1 DHRSSRK
8 RRLMRLRA
16 LRTMLRKELTDTI
29 RDRRTLIMTLVLPIV
44 LYPLM
49 FIFMGSI
56 ISSNVSRA
64 EREQPTVAVWGNI
77 EDGAVGEVDE
87 ELDAKIERRLEVP
100 DDAER
105 LAHQLIR
112 GEKVQLV
119 IAADDGLRLYYS
131 SVEPRSRQAHQRAA
145 EILETLELQDVSTA
159 AERGGDIAGRFVPM
173 LMLVMITGGATFA
186 AIDLTAGEKERGTMQ
201 TLLVA
206 PLRPVEMVA
215 AKYLTVVIV
224 ALASAALNIGGMA
237 FAIGRQTSA
246 FADLEGTS
254 TAFSLSPTDYLRV
267 LAVFI
272 PAAMVIAGVVMVV
285 SVFARTYRE
294 AQSYAN
300 PILIVVILAGISS
313 MSEIDA
319 SPAIAFV
326 PLLNIVM
333 LLRDL
338 LKGTLAGSFLASVLI
353 ANVVY
358 AAGAIVLTA
367 RVFESEQV
375 LLGGERPW
383 RDVWARKLGRAV
395 PTGRGAIA
403 FAVVLVVIAYY
414 GSLFAS
420 KLDFVPSLL
429 FVQLGL
435 LLGPALIFIV
445 LARFSV
451 KDTLWLR
458 PPTGTRAVGAF
469 LVAGGGWSVALVVA
483 SVMAAVFPAT
493 ASYFEQLE
501 GILGFGTAGLPFGAK
516 LALLALLPAICEEV
530 CFRGVVLSGLRST
543 GTAAGAV
550 VGSALLFGLF
560 HVSPYHAVP
569 AASLGALFA
578 VTVLATR
585 SIVPGVVGHLIANG
599 LAVVSDGR
607 QPEPWMVA
615 AGLGAVVVGLVIL
628 RLQPWGRS

>member
-1 DHRSSRK
+1 
-8 RRLMRLRA
+8 MRMRA
-16 LRTMLRKELTDTI
+16 LRTMLRKELTDTL

-64 EREQPTVAVWGNI
+64 EREQPTVAVWG
-77 EDGAVGEVDE
+77 DVDQRAVREIDD
-87 ELDAKIERRLEVP
+87 ELDAKIERRVAVP
-100 DDAER
+100 EGAED
-105 LAHQLIR
+105 LARKLIR
-112 GEKVQLV
+112 DEKVQLV
-119 IAADDGLRLYYS
+119 VVSDDGLDLYYS

-145 EILETLELQDVSTA
+145 EILETLKLQDVSTA

-173 LMLVMITGGATFA
+173 LMLIMITGGATFA

-215 AKYLTVVIV
+215 AKYLTVMIV
-224 ALASAALNIGGMA
+224 AIASAMLNIGGMA

-246 FADLEGTS
+246 FADMEGTS
-254 TAFSLSPTDYLRV
+254 TAFSLSPKNYLQV
-267 LAVFI
+267 LAVFV
-272 PAAMVIAGVVMVV
+272 PAAMVIAGVAMVV

-319 SPAIAFV
+319 SPAMAFI
-326 PLLNIVM
+326 PLMNIVM
-333 LLRDL
+333 VLRDL
-338 LKGTLAGSFLASVLI
+338 LKGTLSGSFLATVLI
-353 ANVVY
+353 ANLVY

-403 FAVVLVVIAYY
+403 FAVVLVVIGYY
-414 GSLFAS
+414 GSFIAA
-420 KLDFVPSLL
+420 KLDFAPSLL

-435 LLGPALIFIV
+435 LLAPALLFIA

-451 KDTLWLR
+451 RDTLWLR
-458 PPTGTRAVGAF
+458 LPKGRAAIGAF
-469 LVAGGGWSVALVVA
+469 LVAAGGWSVALLVA
-483 SVMAAVFPAT
+483 SGMAAVFPAT

-501 GILGFGTAGLPFGAK
+501 KILGFGTAGLPLAAK
-516 LALLALLPAICEEV
+516 LALIALLPAVCEEV
-530 CFRGVVLSGLRST
+530 CFRGVVLSGLRSS

-550 VGSALLFGLF
+550 VGSAVLFGLF

-569 AASLGALFA
+569 AAVLGALFA
-578 VTVLATR
+578 IVVLATR
-585 SIVPGVVGHLIANG
+585 SIVPGVVGHLVANG
-599 LAVVSDGR
+599 FAVLSDGR
-607 QPEPWMVA
+607 EPHLAMVA
-615 AGLGAVVVGLVIL
+615 VALGAVVVGLVIL
-628 RLQPWGRS
+628 RLRHGAHRDPTG